1 MKQFRTFI
9 FLMTLALISC
19 QEEPADVVESNQ
31 LTKPSSN
38 STEMKENQN
47 YTSTILVEQ
56 EPEVVFNAVKN
67 FRAW

>member
-47 YTSTILVEQ
+47 
-56 EPEVVFNAVKN
+56 
-67 FRAW
+67 